1 MRVFVTVVDAGS
13 LSAAADKLDL
23 SRPVVTRYVAELEQW
38 TGARL
43 LHRTTRRLSLTAAG
57 EELLPRCRQVLELAG
72 DMQEAVRQPA
82 EAPRGQLRI
91 TASTS
96 FAQAQLADAVADYV
110 RLYPGVAVDL
120 VLLDRAVNLVD
131 ERIDLAIRVAV
142 EIDPNLI
149 ARRLTDCRSVVCAS
163 PGYLKEHGQPLRVE
177 ELAQC
182 NCLTHSYF
190 GRSLWNFTRRE
201 DGTPVSVAVG
211 GNVSTNDAASL
222 MHLARAGAGIAMLPT
237 YLAAGLLQAG
247 ELVRLFPEF
256 EPQVVGMYA
265 VYASRK
271 HMPAT
276 LRTMLDFLARRFT
289 GVPAWDL
296 PQAGPALSANRRP
309 AARRAP

>member
-72 DMQEAVRQPA
+72 DMQAAVRHPA
-82 EAPRGQLRI
+82 EAPSGQLRI

-96 FAQAQLADAVADYV
+96 FAQSQLAGAVADYV
-110 RLYPGVAVDL
+110 RRYPGVAVDL

-131 ERIDLAIRVAV
+131 ERIDLAIRVSA

-149 ARRLTDCRSVVCAS
+149 ARRLSVCRSVVCAT
-163 PGYLKEHGQPLRVE
+163 PAYLKAHGQPQRVE
-177 ELAQC
+177 ELAQR

-190 GRSLWNFTRRE
+190 GRSLWNFTRKA
-201 DGTPVSVAVG
+201 DGQPVSVAVA
-211 GNVSTNDAASL
+211 GNLSTNDASSL
-222 MHLARAGAGIAMLPT
+222 MALARAGAGIAMLPT
-237 YLAAGLLQAG
+237 YLTSGLLQSG
-247 ELVRLFPEF
+247 ELVSLFPDH
-256 EPQVVGMYA
+256 EPQVLGVYA

-271 HMPAT
+271 HMPSA
-276 LRTMLDFLARRFT
+276 LRTLLDFLAERFT
-289 GVPAWDL
+289 EVPAWDA
-296 PQAGPALSANRRP
+296 PQPR
-309 AARRAP
+309 

>member
-1 MRVFVTVVDAGS
+1 MRVFVNVVDSGS
-13 LSAAADKLDL
+13 LSAAADKLDM

-72 DMQEAVRQPA
+72 DMQAAVRHPA

-91 TASTS
+91 TCSTS
-96 FAQAQLADAVADYV
+96 FAQAQLAQAVADYV

-131 ERIDLAIRVAV
+131 ERIDLAIRVAL

-149 ARRLTDCRSVVCAS
+149 ARRLTVCRSVVCAS
-163 PGYLKEHGQPLRVE
+163 PAYLKEHGKPVRVE
-177 ELAQC
+177 ELAQR

-190 GRSLWNFTRRE
+190 GRSLWNFTRNDSGE
-201 DGTPVSVAVG
+201 PVSVAVA

-222 MHLARAGAGIAMLPT
+222 MYLARAGAGIAMLPT
-237 YLAAGLLQAG
+237 YLTSELVQAG
-247 ELVRLFPEF
+247 ELVPLFTDC

-276 LRTMLDFLARRFT
+276 LRTMLDFLAERFT
-289 GVPAWDL
+289 EVPAWDA
-296 PQAGPALSANRRP
+296 PRAG
-309 AARRAP
+309 

>member
-1 MRVFVTVVDAGS
+1 MRVFVNVVDSGS
-13 LSAAADKLDL
+13 LSAAADKLDM

-72 DMQEAVRQPA
+72 DMQAAVRHPA

-91 TASTS
+91 TCSTS
-96 FAQAQLADAVADYV
+96 FAQAQLAQAVADYV

-131 ERIDLAIRVAV
+131 ERIDLAIRVAL

-149 ARRLTDCRSVVCAS
+149 ARRLTVCRSVVCAS
-163 PGYLKEHGQPLRVE
+163 PAYLKEHGKPVRVE
-177 ELAQC
+177 ELAQR

-190 GRSLWNFTRRE
+190 GRSLWNFTRNDSGE
-201 DGTPVSVAVG
+201 PVSVAVA

-222 MHLARAGAGIAMLPT
+222 MYLARAGAGIAMLPT
-237 YLAAGLLQAG
+237 YLTSELVQAG
-247 ELVRLFPEF
+247 ELVPLFTDC

-271 HMPAT
+271 HMPST
-276 LRTMLDFLARRFT
+276 LRTMLDFLAERFT
-289 GVPAWDL
+289 EVPAWDA
-296 PQAGPALSANRRP
+296 PRAG
-309 AARRAP
+309 

>member
-1 MRVFVTVVDAGS
+1 MDRLNAMRVFVNVVDSGS
-13 LSAAADKLDL
+13 LSAAAEKLDM

-57 EELLPRCRQVLELAG
+57 EELLPRCRQVLELTG
-72 DMQEAVRQPA
+72 DMQAAVRHPA
-82 EAPRGQLRI
+82 EAPSGQLRI
-91 TASTS
+91 TCSAS
-96 FAQAQLADAVADYV
+96 FAQAQLADAVAEYV
-110 RLYPGVAVDL
+110 RRYPAVAVDL

-149 ARRLTDCRSVVCAS
+149 ARRLTVCRSVVCAS
-163 PGYLKEHGQPLRVE
+163 PAYLKAHGQPLRVE
-177 ELAQC
+177 ELAQR

-190 GRSLWNFTRRE
+190 GRSLWNFTRKDSGE
-201 DGTPVSVAVG
+201 PVSVAVA

-222 MHLARAGAGIAMLPT
+222 MFLARAGAGIAMLPT
-237 YLAAGLLQAG
+237 YLTAELLQAG
-247 ELVRLFPEF
+247 ELVPLFADC

-276 LRTMLDFLARRFT
+276 LRTMLDFLAERFT
-289 GVPAWDL
+289 EVPAWDA
-296 PQAGPALSANRRP
+296 PR
-309 AARRAP
+309 AAA

>member
-1 MRVFVTVVDAGS
+1 MDRLNAMRVFVNVVDSGS
-13 LSAAADKLDL
+13 LSAAAEKLDM

-38 TGARL
+38 TGARR

-72 DMQEAVRQPA
+72 DMQAAVRHPA
-82 EAPRGQLRI
+82 EAPSGQLRI
-91 TASTS
+91 TCSAS
-96 FAQAQLADAVADYV
+96 FAQAQLADAVAEYV
-110 RLYPGVAVDL
+110 RRYPAVAVDL

-149 ARRLTDCRSVVCAS
+149 ARRLTVCRSVVCAS
-163 PGYLKEHGQPLRVE
+163 PAYLKAHGQPLRVE
-177 ELAQC
+177 ELAQR

-190 GRSLWNFTRRE
+190 GRSLWNFTRKDSGE
-201 DGTPVSVAVG
+201 PVSVAVA

-222 MHLARAGAGIAMLPT
+222 MFLARAGAGIAMLPT
-237 YLAAGLLQAG
+237 YLTAELLQAG
-247 ELVRLFPEF
+247 ELVPLFADC

-276 LRTMLDFLARRFT
+276 LRTMLDFLAERFT
-289 GVPAWDL
+289 EAPAWDA
-296 PQAGPALSANRRP
+296 PR
-309 AARRAP
+309 AAA

>member
-1 MRVFVTVVDAGS
+1 MRVFVNVVDAGS
-13 LSAAADKLDL
+13 LSAAADKLDM

-57 EELLPRCRQVLELAG
+57 EELLPRCRQVLELAL
-72 DMQEAVRQPA
+72 DMQAAVRHPA
-82 EAPRGQLRI
+82 EAPSGQLRI

-131 ERIDLAIRVAV
+131 ERIDLAIRVAA

-163 PGYLKEHGQPLRVE
+163 PAYLKEHGQPLRVE
-177 ELAQC
+177 ELAQR

-190 GRSLWNFTRRE
+190 GRSLWNFTRKE
-201 DGTPVSVAVG
+201 TGEPASVAVG
-211 GNVSTNDAASL
+211 GNVSANDAASL
-222 MHLARAGAGIAMLPT
+222 MYLARAGAGVAMLPT
-237 YLAAGLLQAG
+237 YLAAPLLQAG
-247 ELVRLFPEF
+247 ELVRLFDDF

-276 LRTMLDFLARRFT
+276 LRTMLDFLAGRFSD
-289 GVPAWDL
+289 VPSWD
-296 PQAGPALSANRRP
+296 ARC
-309 AARRAP
+309 AAAAAAAATAAVTA

>member
-72 DMQEAVRQPA
+72 DMQAAVRHPA
-82 EAPRGQLRI
+82 EAPSGQLRI

-96 FAQAQLADAVADYV
+96 FAQAQLARAVADYV
-110 RLYPGVAVDL
+110 RRYPGVAVDL

-131 ERIDLAIRVAV
+131 ERIDLAIRVSA

-149 ARRLTDCRSVVCAS
+149 ARRLSVCRSVVCAT
-163 PGYLKEHGQPLRVE
+163 PAYLKAHGQPQRVE
-177 ELAQC
+177 ELAQR

-190 GRSLWNFTRRE
+190 GRSLWNFTRKA
-201 DGTPVSVAVG
+201 DGQPVSVAVA
-211 GNVSTNDAASL
+211 GNLSTNDAASL
-222 MHLARAGAGIAMLPT
+222 MALAQAGAGIAMLPT
-237 YLAAGLLQAG
+237 YLTSGLLQSG
-247 ELVRLFPEF
+247 ELVSLFPDH
-256 EPQVVGMYA
+256 EPQVLGVYA

-271 HMPAT
+271 HMPSA
-276 LRTMLDFLARRFT
+276 LRTLLDFLAERFT
-289 GVPAWDL
+289 EVPAWD
-296 PQAGPALSANRRP
+296 
-309 AARRAP
+309 AP

>member
-1 MRVFVTVVDAGS
+1 MDRLSAMRVFVAVVDSGS
-13 LSAAADKLDL
+13 LSAAADKLSF

-57 EELLPRCRQVLELAG
+57 EELLPRCRQMLELAG
-72 DMQEAVRQPA
+72 DMQAAVRHPA

-91 TASTS
+91 TTGTS
-96 FAQAQLADAVADYV
+96 FAQAQLADAIADYV

-120 VLLDRAVNLVD
+120 VLLDRTVNLVD
-131 ERIDLAIRVAV
+131 ERIDLAIRTAA

-163 PGYLKEHGQPLRVE
+163 PGYLKQHGKPLRVD
-177 ELAQC
+177 ELAQR

-190 GRSLWNFTRRE
+190 GRSLWNFTRE
-201 DGTPVSVAVG
+201 GSGEPVSVAVA
-211 GNVSTNDAASL
+211 GNVSANDAASL
-222 MHLARAGAGIAMLPT
+222 MCLAQAGAGIAMLPT
-237 YLAAGLLQAG
+237 YLAAPLVRRG
-247 ELVRLFPEF
+247 ELVRLFDDV

-271 HMPAT
+271 HMPAA
-276 LRTMLDFLARRFT
+276 LRTMLDFLAARFT
-289 GVPAWDL
+289 AVPAWDL
-296 PQAGPALSANRRP
+296 PAAG
-309 AARRAP
+309 

>member
-1 MRVFVTVVDAGS
+1 MDRLNAMRVFVTVVDAGS

-72 DMQEAVRQPA
+72 DMQAAVRHPA
-82 EAPRGQLRI
+82 EAPSGQLRI

-96 FAQAQLADAVADYV
+96 FAQAQLAGAVADYV
-110 RLYPGVAVDL
+110 RSYPGVAVDL

-131 ERIDLAIRVAV
+131 ERIDLAIRVSA

-149 ARRLTDCRSVVCAS
+149 ARRLSVCRSVVCAT
-163 PGYLKEHGQPLRVE
+163 PAYLKAHGQPQRVE
-177 ELAQC
+177 ELAQR

-190 GRSLWNFTRRE
+190 GRSLWNFTRKA
-201 DGTPVSVAVG
+201 DGQPVSVAVA
-211 GNVSTNDAASL
+211 GNLSTNDASSL
-222 MHLARAGAGIAMLPT
+222 MALARAGAGIAMLPT
-237 YLAAGLLQAG
+237 YLTSGLLQSG
-247 ELVRLFPEF
+247 ELVSLFPDH
-256 EPQVVGMYA
+256 EPQVLGVYA

-271 HMPAT
+271 HMPSA
-276 LRTMLDFLARRFT
+276 LRTLLDFLAERFT
-289 GVPAWDL
+289 EVPAWDT
-296 PQAGPALSANRRP
+296 PQPR
-309 AARRAP
+309 

>member
-1 MRVFVTVVDAGS
+1 MRVFVNVVDSGS
-13 LSAAADKLDL
+13 LSAAADKLDM

-72 DMQEAVRQPA
+72 DMQAAVRHPA

-91 TASTS
+91 TCSTS

-131 ERIDLAIRVAV
+131 ERIDLAIRVAL

-149 ARRLTDCRSVVCAS
+149 ARRLTVCRSVVCAS
-163 PGYLKEHGQPLRVE
+163 PAYLKEHGKPVRVE
-177 ELAQC
+177 ELAQR

-190 GRSLWNFTRRE
+190 GRSLWNFTRNDSGE
-201 DGTPVSVAVG
+201 PVSVAVA

-222 MHLARAGAGIAMLPT
+222 MYLARAGAGIAMLPT
-237 YLAAGLLQAG
+237 YLTSALVQAG
-247 ELVRLFPEF
+247 ELVPLFTDC

-271 HMPAT
+271 HMPST
-276 LRTMLDFLARRFT
+276 LRTMLDFLAERFT
-289 GVPAWDL
+289 EVPAWDA
-296 PQAGPALSANRRP
+296 PRAG
-309 AARRAP
+309 

>member
-1 MRVFVTVVDAGS
+1 MDRLNAMRVFVNVVDSGS

-57 EELLPRCRQVLELAG
+57 EELLPRCRQVLELTG
-72 DMQEAVRQPA
+72 DMQAAVRHPA

-131 ERIDLAIRVAV
+131 ERIDLAIRVAA

-163 PGYLKEHGQPLRVE
+163 PAYLKEHGQPLRVE
-177 ELAQC
+177 ELAQR

-190 GRSLWNFTRRE
+190 GRSLWNFTRK
-201 DGTPVSVAVG
+201 GTGEPASVAVG
-211 GNVSTNDAASL
+211 GNVSANDAASL
-222 MHLARAGAGIAMLPT
+222 MCLARAGAGIAMLPT
-237 YLAAGLLQAG
+237 YLAAPLLQEG
-247 ELVRLFPEF
+247 ELVRLFGDF

-271 HMPAT
+271 HIPAT
-276 LRTMLDFLARRFT
+276 LRTMLDFLAARFT
-289 GVPAWDL
+289 ETPAWDT
-296 PQAGPALSANRRP
+296 P
-309 AARRAP
+309 

>member
-1 MRVFVTVVDAGS
+1 MDRLNAMRVFVNVVDSGS
-13 LSAAADKLDL
+13 LSAAADKLDM

-72 DMQEAVRQPA
+72 DMQAAVRNPA

-91 TASTS
+91 TTGTS
-96 FAQAQLADAVADYV
+96 FAQAQLADAIADYV
-110 RLYPGVAVDL
+110 RRYPGVTVDL
-120 VLLDRAVNLVD
+120 VLLDRTVNLID
-131 ERIDLAIRVAV
+131 ERIDLAIRTAA

-149 ARRLTDCRSVVCAS
+149 ARWLTVCRSVVCAS
-163 PGYLKEHGQPLRVE
+163 PAYLAAHGRPLRVE
-177 ELAQC
+177 ELAER

-190 GRSLWNFTRRE
+190 GNSLWNFTRKD

-211 GNVSTNDAASL
+211 GNVSANDAVSL
-222 MHLARAGAGIAMLPT
+222 MQLARAGAGIAMLPT
-237 YLAAGLLQAG
+237 YLTPAQLQSGA
-247 ELVRLFPEF
+247 LVPLFPDH
-256 EPQVVGMYA
+256 EPQVIGMHA

-276 LRTMLDFLARRFT
+276 LRSMLDFLAERFT
-289 GVPAWDL
+289 EVPAWDRPL
-296 PQAGPALSANRRP
+296 AG
-309 AARRAP
+309 

>member
-1 MRVFVTVVDAGS
+1 MRVFVNVVDSGS
-13 LSAAADKLDL
+13 LSAAAEKLDM

-57 EELLPRCRQVLELAG
+57 EELLPRCRQVLELTG
-72 DMQEAVRQPA
+72 DMQAAVRHPA
-82 EAPRGQLRI
+82 EAPSGQLRI
-91 TASTS
+91 TCSAS
-96 FAQAQLADAVADYV
+96 FAQAQLADAVAEYV
-110 RLYPGVAVDL
+110 RRYPAVAVDL

-149 ARRLTDCRSVVCAS
+149 ARRLTVCRSVVCAS
-163 PGYLKEHGQPLRVE
+163 PAYLKAHGQPLRVE
-177 ELAQC
+177 ELAQR

-190 GRSLWNFTRRE
+190 GRSLWNFTRKDSGE
-201 DGTPVSVAVG
+201 PVSVAVA

-222 MHLARAGAGIAMLPT
+222 MFLARAGAGIAMLPT
-237 YLAAGLLQAG
+237 YLTAELLQAG
-247 ELVRLFPEF
+247 ELVPLFADC

-276 LRTMLDFLARRFT
+276 LRTMLDFLAERFT
-289 GVPAWDL
+289 EVPAWDA
-296 PQAGPALSANRRP
+296 PR
-309 AARRAP
+309 AAA

>member
-1 MRVFVTVVDAGS
+1 MRVFVNVVDSGS
-13 LSAAADKLDL
+13 LSAAAEKLDM

-72 DMQEAVRQPA
+72 DMQAAVRHPA
-82 EAPRGQLRI
+82 EAPSGQLRI
-91 TASTS
+91 TCSAS

-110 RLYPGVAVDL
+110 RRYPAVAVDL

-149 ARRLTDCRSVVCAS
+149 ARRLTVCRSVVCAS
-163 PGYLKEHGQPLRVE
+163 PAYLKEHGRPLRVE
-177 ELAQC
+177 ELAQR

-190 GRSLWNFTRRE
+190 GRSLWNFTRKDSGE
-201 DGTPVSVAVG
+201 PVSVAVA
-211 GNVSTNDAASL
+211 GNVSTNDATSL

-237 YLAAGLLQAG
+237 YLTSELVQAG
-247 ELVRLFPEF
+247 ELVPLFADF

-271 HMPAT
+271 HMPAA
-276 LRTMLDFLARRFT
+276 LRSMLDFLAERFT
-289 GVPAWDL
+289 EVPAWDA
-296 PQAGPALSANRRP
+296 PR
-309 AARRAP
+309 AAA

>member
-1 MRVFVTVVDAGS
+1 MRVFVNVVDAGS
-13 LSAAADKLDL
+13 LSAAADKLDM

-57 EELLPRCRQVLELAG
+57 EELLPRCRQVLELAL
-72 DMQEAVRQPA
+72 DMQAAVRHPA
-82 EAPRGQLRI
+82 EAPSGQLRI

-131 ERIDLAIRVAV
+131 ERIDLAIRVAA

-163 PGYLKEHGQPLRVE
+163 PAYLKEHGQPLRVE
-177 ELAQC
+177 ELAQR

-190 GRSLWNFTRRE
+190 GRSLWNFTRKE
-201 DGTPVSVAVG
+201 TGEPASVAVG
-211 GNVSTNDAASL
+211 GNVSANDAASL
-222 MHLARAGAGIAMLPT
+222 MYLARAGAGVAMLPT
-237 YLAAGLLQAG
+237 YLAAPLLQAG
-247 ELVRLFPEF
+247 ELVRLFDDF

-276 LRTMLDFLARRFT
+276 LRTMLDFLAGRFSD
-289 GVPAWDL
+289 VPSWD
-296 PQAGPALSANRRP
+296 ARC
-309 AARRAP
+309 AAAAAAAATAAAAVNA

>member
-1 MRVFVTVVDAGS
+1 MDRLNAMRVFVNVVDSGS
-13 LSAAADKLDL
+13 LSAAAEKLDM

-72 DMQEAVRQPA
+72 DMQAAVRHPA
-82 EAPRGQLRI
+82 EAPSGQLRI
-91 TASTS
+91 TCSAS
-96 FAQAQLADAVADYV
+96 FAQAQLADAVAEYV
-110 RLYPGVAVDL
+110 RRYPAVAVDL

-149 ARRLTDCRSVVCAS
+149 ARRLTVCRSVVCAS
-163 PGYLKEHGQPLRVE
+163 PAYLKAHGQPLRVE
-177 ELAQC
+177 ELAQR

-190 GRSLWNFTRRE
+190 GRSLWNFTRKDSGE
-201 DGTPVSVAVG
+201 PVSVAVA

-222 MHLARAGAGIAMLPT
+222 MFLARAGAGIAMLPT
-237 YLAAGLLQAG
+237 YLTAELLQAG
-247 ELVRLFPEF
+247 ELVPLFADC

-276 LRTMLDFLARRFT
+276 LRTMLDFLAERFT
-289 GVPAWDL
+289 EVPAWDA
-296 PQAGPALSANRRP
+296 PR
-309 AARRAP
+309 AAA

>member
-1 MRVFVTVVDAGS
+1 MDRLNAMRVFVNVVDAGS

-57 EELLPRCRQVLELAG
+57 AELLPRCRQVLELTG
-72 DMQEAVRQPA
+72 DMQAAVRHPA

-96 FAQAQLADAVADYV
+96 FAQAQLAEAVADYV

-163 PGYLKEHGQPLRVE
+163 PAYLKEHGQPLRVE
-177 ELAQC
+177 ELAQR

-190 GRSLWNFTRRE
+190 GRSLWNFTRKSNGE
-201 DGTPVSVAVG
+201 PVSVAVG

-222 MHLARAGAGIAMLPT
+222 MYLARAGAGIAMLPT
-237 YLAAGLLQAG
+237 YLTAGLLQAG
-247 ELVRLFPEF
+247 ELVRLFPDF
-256 EPQVVGMYA
+256 EPQVVGMHA

-276 LRTMLDFLARRFT
+276 LRTMLDFLAARFT
-289 GVPAWDL
+289 EVPAWDL
-296 PQAGPALSANRRP
+296 PHAG
-309 AARRAP
+309 

>member
-1 MRVFVTVVDAGS
+1 MDRLNAMRVFVTVVDAGS

-72 DMQEAVRQPA
+72 DMQAAVRHPA
-82 EAPRGQLRI
+82 EAPSGQLRI

-96 FAQAQLADAVADYV
+96 FAQAQLAGAVADYV
-110 RLYPGVAVDL
+110 RRYPAVAVDL

-131 ERIDLAIRVAV
+131 ERIDLAIRVSS

-149 ARRLTDCRSVVCAS
+149 ARRLSVCRSVVCAT
-163 PGYLKEHGQPLRVE
+163 PDYLKAHGQPQRVE
-177 ELAQC
+177 ELAQR

-190 GRSLWNFTRRE
+190 GRSLWNFTRKA
-201 DGTPVSVAVG
+201 DGLPVSVAVA
-211 GNVSTNDAASL
+211 GNLSTNDAASL
-222 MHLARAGAGIAMLPT
+222 MALARAGAGIAMLPT
-237 YLAAGLLQAG
+237 YLTSGLLQSG
-247 ELVRLFPEF
+247 ELVSLFPDH
-256 EPQVVGMYA
+256 EPQVLGVYA

-271 HMPAT
+271 HMPSA
-276 LRTMLDFLARRFT
+276 LRTLLDFLAERFT
-289 GVPAWDL
+289 EVPAWDT
-296 PQAGPALSANRRP
+296 PS
-309 AARRAP
+309 

>member
-1 MRVFVTVVDAGS
+1 MDRLSAMRVFVAVVDSGS
-13 LSAAADKLDL
+13 LSAAADKLGL

-57 EELLPRCRQVLELAG
+57 EELLPRCRQMLELAG
-72 DMQEAVRQPA
+72 DMQAAVHQSA
-82 EAPRGQLRI
+82 DAPRGQLRI
-91 TASTS
+91 TTSTS

-110 RLYPGVAVDL
+110 RLHPGVAVDL

-131 ERIDLAIRVAV
+131 ERIDLAIRVAA

-149 ARRLTDCRSVVCAS
+149 ARRLTDCRSVVCVS
-163 PGYLKEHGQPLRVE
+163 PAYLAAKGRPLAVP
-177 ELAQC
+177 ELAQR

-190 GRSLWNFTRRE
+190 GRSLWNFTRKVSGE
-201 DGTPVSVAVG
+201 PVSVAVA
-211 GNVSTNDAASL
+211 GNVSANDAASL
-222 MHLARAGAGIAMLPT
+222 MCLARAGAGIAMLPT
-237 YLAAGLLQAG
+237 YLAAPLLQRG
-247 ELVRLFPEF
+247 ELVRLFDDF

-276 LRTMLDFLARRFT
+276 LRTMLDFLAGRFT
-289 GVPAWDL
+289 EVPAWDL
-296 PQAGPALSANRRP
+296 LDAG
-309 AARRAP
+309 

>member
-1 MRVFVTVVDAGS
+1 MDRLNAMRVFVNVVDSGS
-13 LSAAADKLDL
+13 LSAAAEKLDM

-72 DMQEAVRQPA
+72 DMQAAVRHPA
-82 EAPRGQLRI
+82 EAPSGQLRI
-91 TASTS
+91 TCSTS
-96 FAQAQLADAVADYV
+96 FAQAQLADAVAGYV
-110 RLYPGVAVDL
+110 RRYPAVAVDL

-131 ERIDLAIRVAV
+131 ERIDLAIRVAM

-163 PGYLKEHGQPLRVE
+163 PAYLKEHGKPLRVE
-177 ELAQC
+177 ELAQR

-190 GRSLWNFTRRE
+190 GRSLWNFTRKDSGE
-201 DGTPVSVAVG
+201 PVSVAVA

-222 MHLARAGAGIAMLPT
+222 MSLARAGAGIAMLPT
-237 YLAAGLLQAG
+237 YLTAELLQAG
-247 ELVRLFPEF
+247 ELVPLFADC

-276 LRTMLDFLARRFT
+276 LRTMLDFLAERFT
-289 GVPAWDL
+289 EVPAWDA
-296 PQAGPALSANRRP
+296 PR
-309 AARRAP
+309 AAAA

>member
-1 MRVFVTVVDAGS
+1 MRVFVNVVDSGS
-13 LSAAADKLDL
+13 LSAAAEKLDM

-72 DMQEAVRQPA
+72 DMQAAVRHPA
-82 EAPRGQLRI
+82 EAPQGQLRI
-91 TASTS
+91 TTGTS
-96 FAQAQLADAVADYV
+96 FAQAQLADAIADYV

-120 VLLDRAVNLVD
+120 VLLDRTVNLVD
-131 ERIDLAIRVAV
+131 ERIDLAIRTAA

-149 ARRLTDCRSVVCAS
+149 ARRLTTCRSVVCAS
-163 PGYLKEHGQPLRVE
+163 PAYLEEHGKPLRVD
-177 ELAQC
+177 ELAQR

-190 GRSLWNFTRRE
+190 GHSLWNFTRKA
-201 DGTPVSVAVG
+201 DGAPLSVAVN
-211 GNVSTNDAASL
+211 GNVSANDAASL
-222 MHLARAGAGIAMLPT
+222 MYLARAGAGIAMLPT
-237 YLAAGLLQAG
+237 FLTAQLLQSG
-247 ELVRLFPEF
+247 ELVPLFEDC

-276 LRTMLDFLARRFT
+276 LRTMLDFLAERFT
-289 GVPAWDL
+289 EVPAWDA
-296 PQAGPALSANRRP
+296 PR
-309 AARRAP
+309 AAA

>member
-163 PGYLKEHGQPLRVE
+163 PGYLKEQG
-177 ELAQC
+177 
-182 NCLTHSYF
+182 
-190 GRSLWNFTRRE
+190 GRCAWRSWPSATASRTRTS
-201 DGTPVSVAVG
+201 G
-211 GNVSTNDAASL
+211 AASGISR
-222 MHLARAGAGIAMLPT
+222 ARKTARPFRWPWAATCRPT
-237 YLAAGLLQAG
+237 
-247 ELVRLFPEF
+247 
-256 EPQVVGMYA
+256 
-265 VYASRK
+265 
-271 HMPAT
+271 MP
-276 LRTMLDFLARRFT
+276 
-289 GVPAWDL
+289 
-296 PQAGPALSANRRP
+296 
-309 AARRAP
+309 RA

>member
-1 MRVFVTVVDAGS
+1 MDRLNAMRVFVSVVDSGS
-13 LSAAADKLDL
+13 LSAAADKLDM

-57 EELLPRCRQVLELAG
+57 AELLPRCRQVLELTG
-72 DMQEAVRQPA
+72 DMQAAMRHPA
-82 EAPRGQLRI
+82 DAPSGQLRI
-91 TASTS
+91 TTSTS

-110 RLYPGVAVDL
+110 RRYPAVAVDL

-131 ERIDLAIRVAV
+131 ERIDLAIRVAL
-142 EIDPNLI
+142 ELDPNLI
-149 ARRLTDCRSVVCAS
+149 ARRLTVCRSVVCAA
-163 PGYLKEHGQPLRVE
+163 PAYLEEHGRPLRVE
-177 ELAQC
+177 ELAQR

-190 GRSLWNFTRRE
+190 GRSLWNFTRKDSGE
-201 DGTPVSVAVG
+201 PVSVAVG

-222 MHLARAGAGIAMLPT
+222 MCLARAGAGITMLPT
-237 YLAAGLLQAG
+237 YLAAPMLHTG
-247 ELVRLFPEF
+247 ELVPLFEDC

-276 LRTMLDFLARRFT
+276 LRTMLDFLAERFT
-289 GVPAWDL
+289 EVPAWDA
-296 PQAGPALSANRRP
+296 P
-309 AARRAP
+309 RAVV

>member
-1 MRVFVTVVDAGS
+1 MRVFVNVVDSGS
-13 LSAAADKLDL
+13 LSAAADKLDM

-72 DMQEAVRQPA
+72 DMQAAVRHPA

-91 TASTS
+91 TCSTS

-131 ERIDLAIRVAV
+131 ERIDLAIRVAL

-149 ARRLTDCRSVVCAS
+149 ARLLTVCRSVVCAS
-163 PGYLKEHGQPLRVE
+163 PAYLKEHGKPVRVE
-177 ELAQC
+177 ELAQR

-190 GRSLWNFTRRE
+190 GRSLWNFTRNDSGE
-201 DGTPVSVAVG
+201 PVSVAVA

-222 MHLARAGAGIAMLPT
+222 MYLARAGAGIAMLPT
-237 YLAAGLLQAG
+237 YLTSALVQAG
-247 ELVRLFPEF
+247 ELVPLFTDC

-271 HMPAT
+271 HMPST
-276 LRTMLDFLARRFT
+276 LRTMLDFLAERFT
-289 GVPAWDL
+289 EVPAWDA
-296 PQAGPALSANRRP
+296 PRAG
-309 AARRAP
+309 

>member
-1 MRVFVTVVDAGS
+1 MDRLIAMRVFVAVVDSGS
-13 LSAAADKLDL
+13 LSAAADKLDF

-57 EELLPRCRQVLELAG
+57 EELLPRCRQMLELAG
-72 DMQEAVRQPA
+72 DMQAAVRHPA

-91 TASTS
+91 TTSTS

-110 RLYPGVAVDL
+110 RLHPGVAVDL

-131 ERIDLAIRVAV
+131 ERIDLAIRVAA

-163 PGYLKEHGQPLRVE
+163 PAYLAAKGRPLAVE
-177 ELAQC
+177 ELAQR

-190 GRSLWNFTRRE
+190 GRSLWNFTQKGSGE
-201 DGTPVSVAVG
+201 PVSVAVA
-211 GNVSTNDAASL
+211 GNVSANDAASL
-222 MHLARAGAGIAMLPT
+222 MCLARAGAGIAMLPT
-237 YLAAGLLQAG
+237 YLAAPLLRRG
-247 ELVRLFPEF
+247 EVVRLFDDV

-276 LRTMLDFLARRFT
+276 LRTMLDFLAGRFT
-289 GVPAWDL
+289 EVPAWDL
-296 PQAGPALSANRRP
+296 PNAG
-309 AARRAP
+309 